1 MNDSCHEQSTI
12 YLLLTEIE
20 FVKQKKE
27 LQEMPEDLM
36 REAHNDIRREER
48 K

>member
-27 LQEMPEDLM
+27 LQEMP
-36 REAHNDIRREER
+36 RGSHARGTQ
-48 K
+48 